1 VETRRRPLYGLLHQ
15 NLGAQLVAV
24 RPSDD
29 DGATLDLY
37 AARDA
42 PGNTL
47 TLLARVLRANVA
59 YYGFRHIRFY
69 VPNPASAIEK
79 FRLDAEAN
87 CDSAGNW
94 QIFKK

>member
-1 VETRRRPLYGLLHQ
+1 MRRRPLYGRLHQ
-15 NLGAQLVAV
+15 DLGAELAAV
-24 RPSDD
+24 RASDD

-47 TLLARVLRANVA
+47 ALMARTLQANVA

-69 VPNPASAIEK
+69 APNPAGAIEK

-87 CDSAGNW
+87 ADSAGNW
-94 QIFKK
+94 QTFKK